1 MEVIVSG
8 RSQRAEN
15 MRERLRKKPAVMQGN
30 HVKVSFSEMYL
41 GIRVSELGFRDTLD
55 QTARCLNREGQTLY
69 QLLHPLQEG
78 IPKSHCVQHRSSQT

>member
-1 MEVIVSG
+1 MKALQGILLQSHPKKMEVIVSG

-55 QTARCLNREGQTLY
+55 QTTRR
-69 QLLHPLQEG
+69 PD
-78 IPKSHCVQHRSSQT
+78 I